1 MKRLH
6 SPSPGVVEVTEVP
19 IPAIG
24 AGEALVRMR
33 CCGVCGTDLMKVY
46 SPAPSRPVQLGHEVI
61 GVIEEVGEGVTVQPG
76 MRVALA
82 HHVPDFASHYTQR
95 GSGPMDPLFKCTN
108 LDPGGFAE
116 FIRVPALHVQHTM
129 LALPDDMPDLRG
141 VFMEPLACCLR
152 ALDRISLLEGDTAL
166 IIGVGAVGLLFA
178 PLLVDRS
185 VTVFAVDVRPE
196 RLALAQRWGVVQ
208 GFLADDRQVATA
220 MRDFTQ
226 GRGVDVVILT
236 VWTQATLDLAL
247 RSVRDGGTLL
257 LFGAKP
263 DAAFP
268 VDGWEL
274 WRREI
279 NLVTSYSATPD
290 LFPRALAILRRS
302 RYTLETT
309 VSHVFALEKGPEAFH
324 IAHQGLASK
333 VVIAREQRNN
343 LFIR

>member
-1 MKRLH
+1 MKLLH
-6 SPSPGVVEVTEVP
+6 SPSPGVVEVMEAPTP
-19 IPAIG
+19 TIG

-46 SPAPSRPVQLGHEVI
+46 SPGTPRPIHLGHEVV
-61 GVIEEVGEGVTVQPG
+61 GVVEAVGDGVALQPG
-76 MRVALA
+76 TRVALA
-82 HHVPDFASHYTQR
+82 HHAPDFASHYTRR
-95 GSGPMDPLFKCTN
+95 GSGPMDPLFKRTN
-108 LDPGGFAE
+108 IDPGGFAE
-116 FIRVPALHVQHTM
+116 WIRASALHVQHTL
-129 LALPDDMPDLRG
+129 LALPEEMPDLRA

-152 ALDRISLLEGDTAL
+152 ALDRVSLLEGDAAL
-166 IIGVGAVGLLFA
+166 IVGVGAVGLLFA
-178 PLLVDRS
+178 PLLADRS
-185 VTVFAVDVRPE
+185 VTTFAVDVRPE
-196 RLALAQRWGVVQ
+196 RLDLARAWGVAQ
-208 GFLADDRQVATA
+208 GFLADDREAASA
-220 MRDFTQ
+220 MRDLTE

-236 VWTQATLDLAL
+236 VWTRATLDLAL

-279 NLVTSYSATPD
+279 NLVSSYSATPD

-309 VSHVFALEKGPEAFH
+309 VSHVFSLEDGAKAFE

-333 VVIAREQRNN
+333 VVIACE
-343 LFIR
+343 

>member
-1 MKRLH
+1 MKRLY

-24 AGEALVRMR
+24 VGEALVRMH
-33 CCGVCGTDLMKVY
+33 CCGICGTDLMKVY
-46 SPAPSRPVQLGHEVI
+46 SPAVPRPVQLGHEVV
-61 GVIEEVGEGVTVQPG
+61 GVVEEVGEGVALQPG
-76 MRVALA
+76 TRVALA

-95 GSGPMDPLFKCTN
+95 GSGPMDPLFKRTN

-116 FIRVPALHVQHTM
+116 FIRVPALHVQHTL
-129 LALPDDMPDLRG
+129 LALPDDMPDLRA

-152 ALDRISLLEGDTAL
+152 ALDRVALLEGDAAL

-178 PLLVDRS
+178 PLLADRT
-185 VTVFAVDVRPE
+185 VTTFAVDVRPE
-196 RLALAQRWGVVQ
+196 RLALVQQWGAVQ
-208 GFLADDRQVATA
+208 GFLVDDRQAATA

-226 GRGVDVVILT
+226 GRGVDAVILT
-236 VWTQATLDLAL
+236 VWTPTTLDLAL

-324 IAHQGLASK
+324 VAHQGLASK
-333 VVIAREQRNN
+333 VVIACE
-343 LFIR
+343 

>member
-1 MKRLH
+1 MKRLY

-24 AGEALVRMR
+24 VGEALVRMH
-33 CCGVCGTDLMKVY
+33 CCGICGTDLMKVY
-46 SPAPSRPVQLGHEVI
+46 SPAVPRPVQLGHEVV
-61 GVIEEVGEGVTVQPG
+61 GVVEEVGEGVALQPG
-76 MRVALA
+76 TRVALA

-95 GSGPMDPLFKCTN
+95 GSGPMDPLFKRTN

-116 FIRVPALHVQHTM
+116 FIRVPALHVQHTL
-129 LALPDDMPDLRG
+129 LALPDDMPDLRA

-152 ALDRISLLEGDTAL
+152 ALDRVALLEGDAAL

-178 PLLVDRS
+178 PLLADRT
-185 VTVFAVDVRPE
+185 VTTFAVDVRPE
-196 RLALAQRWGVVQ
+196 RLALVQQWGAVQ
-208 GFLADDRQVATA
+208 GFLVDDRQAATA

-226 GRGVDVVILT
+226 GRGVDAVILT
-236 VWTQATLDLAL
+236 VWTPATLDLAL

-324 IAHQGLASK
+324 VAHQGLASK
-333 VVIAREQRNN
+333 VVIACE
-343 LFIR
+343 

>member
-1 MKRLH
+1 MKWLH

-19 IPAIG
+19 IPALG

-33 CCGVCGTDLMKVY
+33 CCGICGTDLMKVY
-46 SPAPSRPVQLGHEVI
+46 SPAAARPAQLGHEVVGI
-61 GVIEEVGEGVTVQPG
+61 VEEVGEGVALQPG
-76 MRVALA
+76 TRVALA
-82 HHVPDFASHYTQR
+82 HHVPDFASHYTRR
-95 GSGPMDPLFKCTN
+95 GSGPMDPLFKRTN

-116 FIRVPALHVQHTM
+116 FIRVPALHVQHTL
-129 LALPDDMPDLRG
+129 LALPDNMPDLRA

-152 ALDRISLLEGDTAL
+152 ALDRVVLLEGDAAL

-178 PLLVDRS
+178 PLLADRT
-185 VTVFAVDVRPE
+185 VTTFAVDVRTE
-196 RLALAQRWGVVQ
+196 QLALAQQWGVVQ
-208 GFLADDRQVATA
+208 GFPADDCQAATA

-226 GRGVDVVILT
+226 GRGVDIVILT
-236 VWTQATLDLAL
+236 VWTPTTLDLAL

-290 LFPRALAILRRS
+290 LFPRALAILRHS

-309 VSHVFALEKGPEAFH
+309 VSHVFALEKGAEAFYV
-324 IAHQGLASK
+324 AHKGLASK
-333 VVIAREQRNN
+333 VVIACE
-343 LFIR
+343 